1 MVLVPVPPLLVVRR
15 PPLAPLRRR
24 RLRSPRLR
32 LRQVHRQLRVREVP
46 ERGQAEH
53 GAAASGR
60 G

>member
-15 PPLAPLRRR
+15 PPLAHL
-24 RLRSPRLR
+24 RLR